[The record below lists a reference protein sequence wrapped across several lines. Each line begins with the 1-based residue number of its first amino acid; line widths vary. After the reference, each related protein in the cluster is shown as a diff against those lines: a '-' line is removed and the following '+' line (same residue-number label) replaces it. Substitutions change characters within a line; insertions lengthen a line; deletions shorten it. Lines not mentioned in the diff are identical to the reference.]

1 MESAIYTTAPFS
13 IIDKIQLLG
22 SKYILRCVG
31 EFVLDDY
38 IVNGIPM
45 MKRWNQLHEKMN
57 YYHDLPDSYY
67 IEKSGFYG
75 FEEMPKCFYKD
86 GSLYDKRNKLHMYG
100 LILQMKRQII
110 QKGYFCIRKLEI
122 KWDKLFE
129 RNPSQIWLP
138 PYEKRTI
145 YGGIKTME
153 YHLYYGQWCPQ
164 VK

>member
-1 MESAIYTTAPFS
+1 MESVTPIPFS
-13 IIDKIQLLG
+13 IIDKIQSLG

-38 IVNGIPM
+38 IVHGIPM
-45 MKRWNQLHEKMN
+45 MKRWNKLHEKMN

-67 IEKSGFYG
+67 IEKAYFYG
-75 FEEMPKCFYKD
+75 IEEMPKCLYKYD
-86 GSLYDKRNKLHMYG
+86 SLYDKGNT
-100 LILQMKRQII
+100 LQIKRQIT
-110 QKGYFCIRKLEI
+110 QKGYFYIRNLEI
-122 KWDKLFE
+122 KWDKLFNI
-129 RNPSQIWLP
+129 NPSPIWLP

-153 YHLYYGQWCPQ
+153 YKLYYGQWCPQ